1 MGRDNRHA
9 HPVGRLRA
17 GEIEQK
23 WCDGV
28 MTMAWKRRGHVQDPV
43 RHRPVPY
50 GPVMSRADGAA
61 VPRWFEL
68 TVLSAVAFVSGLAL
82 TALALAVVGVFR
94 PIIAIAIGANVG
106 LLFVLGVVR
115 LPPRDVDRDR
125 SRPAVA
131 AVAITVVV
139 VAAMTAMNGWAHSEH
154 VLSSRDPGIYLITG
168 RWLADEGELP
178 IDAAV
183 GPFAD
188 ADTVD
193 PASALGFFP
202 EGYPDD
208 PSPTSELQPQFLHLY
223 PALLGTVNGLAGDR
237 AAQMVPAVMGGLAL
251 LALFVLG
258 TRWMPIWA
266 AAGATIA
273 VSVSLP
279 QAFFSRDTFS
289 EVPVQAFLCGGIAL
303 AAWAFTG
310 TRDRVWP
317 ALIAGLV
324 LGAAVAARVDAL
336 VALVVLPLWM
346 SARWIEQPRRA
357 KGRVLAIGAGAA
369 IAIALATVDLLVRSR
384 PYFDLHRSEV
394 LSQAAVFAAS
404 VVFALATAI
413 VVPRWK
419 GLRSVVRRWRRVVG
433 VLAALGTVGLAAFAW
448 FVRPEIE
455 TTTEAVGNSLVE
467 AIQAADGVVLEPTR
481 RYFESS
487 MEWLSW
493 YLGPLALAVGV
504 LGIALAVRWVV
515 LGKSARTGLALA
527 LGAFLAPTL
536 LYLWRARAVPD
547 QLWVMRRFLPLTIPG
562 IALACF
568 AVLGMMWRTR
578 DVLLRIAALVVA
590 GFAIVAPAVALQPVW
605 RASTDRGLQGAVD
618 TMCDAVGDNGAVV
631 VLQGEALDRLL
642 PQTIR
647 SWCGVPAAGALP
659 LFNDTTA
666 RVLDAR
672 WAEQGRRLFV
682 IGDDPDAVG
691 AVTPAAQ
698 EIILVPTDR
707 TLEQTLTRRP
717 SNLIEHTYRFVVAP
731 VRIAG

>member
-9 HPVGRLRA
+9 HPVGCLRA

-82 TALALAVVGVFR
+82 TALALAVLGVFR
-94 PIIAIAIGANVG
+94 PIVAVAIGANVG

-115 LPPRDVDRDR
+115 LPPRDVDRER
-125 SRPAVA
+125 RPAAVA

-208 PSPTSELQPQFLHLY
+208 PSPTSELQPQFVHLY

-258 TRWMPIWA
+258 SRWMPVWA

-357 KGRVLAIGAGAA
+357 KGAGARDRSRSGDRHRA
-369 IAIALATVDLLVRSR
+369 RDRRPPRAKPSVLRSAPQRGAVTSGGVRDVRRVRSR
-384 PYFDLHRSEV
+384 
-394 LSQAAVFAAS
+394 
-404 VVFALATAI
+404 
-413 VVPRWK
+413 
-419 GLRSVVRRWRRVVG
+419 
-433 VLAALGTVGLAAFAW
+433 
-448 FVRPEIE
+448 
-455 TTTEAVGNSLVE
+455 
-467 AIQAADGVVLEPTR
+467 
-481 RYFESS
+481 
-487 MEWLSW
+487 
-493 YLGPLALAVGV
+493 
-504 LGIALAVRWVV
+504 
-515 LGKSARTGLALA
+515 
-527 LGAFLAPTL
+527 
-536 LYLWRARAVPD
+536 
-547 QLWVMRRFLPLTIPG
+547 
-562 IALACF
+562 
-568 AVLGMMWRTR
+568 
-578 DVLLRIAALVVA
+578 
-590 GFAIVAPAVALQPVW
+590 
-605 RASTDRGLQGAVD
+605 
-618 TMCDAVGDNGAVV
+618 
-631 VLQGEALDRLL
+631 
-642 PQTIR
+642 
-647 SWCGVPAAGALP
+647 
-659 LFNDTTA
+659 
-666 RVLDAR
+666 
-672 WAEQGRRLFV
+672 
-682 IGDDPDAVG
+682 
-691 AVTPAAQ
+691 
-698 EIILVPTDR
+698 
-707 TLEQTLTRRP
+707 
-717 SNLIEHTYRFVVAP
+717 
-731 VRIAG
+731 

>member
-1 MGRDNRHA
+1 M
-9 HPVGRLRA
+9 
-17 GEIEQK
+17 
-23 WCDGV
+23 
-28 MTMAWKRRGHVQDPV
+28 
-43 RHRPVPY
+43 
-50 GPVMSRADGAA
+50 
-61 VPRWFEL
+61 
-68 TVLSAVAFVSGLAL
+68 LSAVAFVSGLAL
-82 TALALAVVGVFR
+82 TALALAVLGVFR
-94 PIIAIAIGANVG
+94 PI
-106 LLFVLGVVR
+106 VLPSRSARTSDCCSCSASLR
-115 LPPRDVDRDR
+115 LPARDVDRDAHLPR
-125 SRPAVA
+125 VA

-188 ADTVD
+188 SDAVD

-208 PSPTSELQPQFLHLY
+208 PSPTSELQPQFVHLY

-258 TRWMPIWA
+258 SRWMPVWA

-324 LGAAVAARVDAL
+324 LGAAVATRVDAL

-357 KGRVLAIGAGAA
+357 KGRVIAIGAGAA

-394 LSQAAVFAAS
+394 LSQAAVFGTS
-404 VVFALATAI
+404 VLFALAAAI

-419 GLRSVVRRWRRVVG
+419 GCAPSCDGGDVSSACSPRSARSGSLRSRGSCGPTSRRRPRSRNGLVELPQHGRGTRRRTGASVLRALDGVAVVVPRPGHARLRHPRRRARG
-433 VLAALGTVGLAAFAW
+433 
-448 FVRPEIE
+448 
-455 TTTEAVGNSLVE
+455 AVGRAREVG
-467 AIQAADGVVLEPTR
+467 AAQVSHSR
-481 RYFESS
+481 S
-487 MEWLSW
+487 
-493 YLGPLALAVGV
+493 
-504 LGIALAVRWVV
+504 
-515 LGKSARTGLALA
+515 
-527 LGAFLAPTL
+527 GAFLAPTL

-547 QLWVMRRFLPLTIPG
+547 QLWVMRRFLSAHDPRHR
-562 IALACF
+562 A
-568 AVLGMMWRTR
+568 R
-578 DVLLRIAALVVA
+578 
-590 GFAIVAPAVALQPVW
+590 
-605 RASTDRGLQGAVD
+605 RASR
-618 TMCDAVGDNGAVV
+618 CS
-631 VLQGEALDRLL
+631 R
-642 PQTIR
+642 
-647 SWCGVPAAGALP
+647 
-659 LFNDTTA
+659 
-666 RVLDAR
+666 
-672 WAEQGRRLFV
+672 
-682 IGDDPDAVG
+682 
-691 AVTPAAQ
+691 
-698 EIILVPTDR
+698 
-707 TLEQTLTRRP
+707 
-717 SNLIEHTYRFVVAP
+717 
-731 VRIAG
+731 